1 MDVGTV
7 KRVSVSREPI
17 GQGATSEV
25 YKGETS
31 DGRVVAVKVMR
42 EGIGDALKAA
52 FVAEKKILVE
62 AEERWRKGN
71 FFLWKDG
78 ELAELVAKV
87 YRGEGEE
94 RYRCAGEALPT
105 PQLYQNVSIEG
116 HDWPEDSYLV
126 LEWFGE
132 GSNAVGVLRWFDEHR
147 DKLSEQNKLEEVLF
161 RFACYMGQIMLLMKA
176 MGKYNP
182 DMKWGDIFVVEED
195 EEIGRVV
202 LLDWNGLS
210 DLPQVGDSAEKGNIS
225 SLREG
230 GWELVEDR
238 VRRTLALLIYRLAT
252 QRAVSLNLED
262 DVVEQV
268 EREMANTAFSKPFRV
283 WLKEGL
289 QQEALSF
296 QDWITKAWLLW
307 LVDSQRFKYRQL
319 VRWETD
325 LEEGPAEFKEWF
337 ELVRARLLKRKSTD
351 PEDLWQAWQN
361 AQSQEIRE
369 QLLRRLASFH
379 RDFLWRQKEAVVG
392 RLPGVKSLWNKAER
406 FYEIWEQTVDD
417 FALDEVYNADT
428 FDKIME
434 RNLQALEEAWGNLE
448 EEVTEREGE
457 EKIIQDFLL
466 GRIKKPHRYA
476 EEMRLLKAHGKGWA
490 GFVTRA
496 DVMEAIGWL
505 EKSQGTFRVFQ
516 GAWCRAVQNIVV
528 SVGTKHRWSIV
539 ESAAKFLGLPLYDV
553 ERMWKRFCDVEF
565 SRAEL
570 KRMQEDTARWR
581 ALIEAGKEEKEIPHD
596 SEQAFAETCNIFECL
611 TLTKYVDVL
620 TFAN

>member
-1 MDVGTV
+1 MDIEEV
-7 KRVSVSREPI
+7 KRVSVGREPI

-31 DGRVVAVKVMR
+31 DGRLVAVKVMR

-52 FVAEKKILVE
+52 FVAEKKILIE
-62 AEERWRKGN
+62 AERRWRKGD
-71 FFLWKDG
+71 FFLWRDG
-78 ELAELVAKV
+78 ELADLVSKAYK
-87 YRGEGEE
+87 GEGEE

-105 PQLYQNVSIEG
+105 PKLYQNVSIEG
-116 HDWPEDSYLV
+116 HDWPENSYLV

-147 DKLSEQNKLEEVLF
+147 DKLSEQNKLEEVLL

-195 EEIGRVV
+195 KDIGRVV

-210 DLPQVGDSAEKGNIS
+210 DLPQAGDGTEKGS
-225 SLREG
+225 TSREG

-252 QRAVSLNLED
+252 QRAVSLNLEG

-268 EREMANTAFSKPFRV
+268 GREMANTAFSKAFRV
-283 WLKEGL
+283 WLKEGI
-289 QQEALSF
+289 QQEAHSF

-325 LEEGPAEFKEWF
+325 LEEGPAGLKEWF

-351 PEDLWQAWQN
+351 PEDLWRAWQN
-361 AQSQEIRE
+361 AQSHEIRE

-379 RDFLWRQKEAVVG
+379 GDFLWRQKEAVVE
-392 RLPGVKSLWNKAER
+392 RLSGVKSLWNKVER

-417 FALDEVYNADT
+417 FAPDEVYNADT
-428 FDKIME
+428 FDKIMG

-466 GRIKKPHRYA
+466 GWIKKPHRYA

-505 EKSQGTFRVFQ
+505 EKRQGTFWVFQ
-516 GAWCRAVQNIVV
+516 EVWCRAMRNIVA
-528 SVGTKHRWSIV
+528 SVGTKHRWGIV
-539 ESAAKFLGLPLYDV
+539 ESAAKSFGLPLYDV

-581 ALIEAGKEEKEIPHD
+581 ALIEEGKEEKEIPHD
-596 SEQAFAETCNIFECL
+596 PEQAFIEVSKSLNLLEQTE
-611 TLTKYVDVL
+611 YRDVVG
-620 TFAN
+620 